1 MIRFLRTRCV
11 CVCVCVCRCSVVS
24 NSVNRTIHP
33 NPSSILE
40 CVCLLSCFSHVQ
52 LCSPVD
58 CSPPG
63 SSVHGILRAR
73 IQEWIARS
81 FPKGSCPPRDR
92 TQVSCAAGR
101 FFATEPLENSPPDCV
116 ARQTGHHHHAR
127 LQHSYATMDMEGG
140 HLCALREIEGFHW
153 PTPTATQTVM
163 LQALNSS

>member
-1 MIRFLRTRCV
+1 M
-11 CVCVCVCRCSVVS
+11 S
-24 NSVNRTIHP
+24 NSVNRIIHP

-58 CSPPG
+58 CSQPG

-73 IQEWIARS
+73 IQEWISRS

-92 TQVSCAAGR
+92 TQVSCGSCTAGR
-101 FFATEPLENSPPDCV
+101 FLATKPLEKPTPDCV
-116 ARQTGHHHHAR
+116 ARQTGHRHHAR
-127 LQHSYATMDMEGG
+127 LQHTYATMDMEGG

-153 PTPTATQTVM
+153 PTPTDTQTVM
-163 LQALNSS
+163 LQALISS